1 MTQGARVVPCSIKA
15 DLGPNW
21 EKEARLRSHLERRIM
36 SCEHLLARAHG
47 QASAFFVNPDRFTM
61 AAESRAAIEEVNELS
76 ISLLKLRIRTL
87 NSWLGVFKLDGGV
100 EAVVG
105 FITADFKLHQGACGP
120 VSATT
125 IHHEANLALG
135 AWDGPE
141 EIFKLMEGDR
151 NVAK

>member
-1 MTQGARVVPCSIKA
+1 MSQTAFPSTNPTTNEANPLWMKEVRLKA
-15 DLGPNW
+15 HLD
-21 EKEARLRSHLERRIM
+21 ARLLQ
-36 SCEHLLARAHG
+36 CEHLLARAHG
-47 QASAFFVNPDRFTM
+47 NAAGFYGSPDRFTM
-61 AAESRAAIEEVNELS
+61 PSLNRIAIEEVNELS

-87 NSWLGVFKLDGGV
+87 NSWIGVFKLDGGV